1 MHVQPVVN
9 AVQASL
15 AGQSGLAAGD
25 PAVEAAVNHLAEALA
40 PALRVAALELAQ
52 QAAAEV
58 AAQLPEHTIDVV
70 LVDGDPTLR
79 VTESKA
85 AEEKPAAN
93 EEFDARITLRLPP
106 SLKQL
111 IEDAAGTKG
120 ESVNGWV
127 VDALANRAA
136 TSRRPGPGKAYTQGF
151 DL

>member
-1 MHVQPVVN
+1 MHVQPILN
-9 AVQASL
+9 SLQAAL
-15 AGQSGLAAGD
+15 AGQAGLASGD
-25 PAVEAAVNHLAEALA
+25 PSVEAAMAHLAEALG
-40 PALRVAALELAQ
+40 PALRVAALDLAQ

-58 AAQLPEHTIDVV
+58 GAQLAEQTVEVV

-79 VTESKA
+79 LSDA
-85 AEEKPAAN
+85 KPSQERAPS

-106 SLKQL
+106 SLKEL
-111 IEDAAGTKG
+111 IEDAAVTKG

-136 TSRRPGPGKAYTQGF
+136 KSKGRGAKFTQSF